1 MISNAHALATAASFI
16 PPFPAPR
23 KGAHGKILVV
33 EYKGQDRST
42 NDDSSEKDRLGKL
55 WEERSGG
62 QCFFEMVK
70 GPGEMAKIRDAIRKA
85 SEG

>member
-1 MISNAHALATAASFI
+1 
-16 PPFPAPR
+16 
-23 KGAHGKILVV
+23 V

-42 NDDSSEKDRLGKL
+42 NDDSGEKDRLGKL

-70 GPGEMAKIRDAIRKA
+70 GPGEMTKIRDAIRKA
-85 SEG
+85 TGG